1 MCEPCHIPKD
11 FSRRNR
17 SPQPSFQAE
26 VPEPS
31 RGSGFTRFSA
41 CFSRRL
47 TWRTRL
53 PLPWG
58 ERVHRVVVKRERL
71 VEMLANLVHVLE
83 EIDEFG
89 VDGAGVLGKSPS
101 GHKPMCCGVRENKW
115 SARNPTVNTM
125 TRLIAAAAIENPSVP
140 IAFTQSGEKITPPT

>member
-1 MCEPCHIPKD
+1 M
-11 FSRRNR
+11 
-17 SPQPSFQAE
+17 
-26 VPEPS
+26 
-31 RGSGFTRFSA
+31 
-41 CFSRRL
+41 
-47 TWRTRL
+47 

-58 ERVHRVVVKRERL
+58 ERVHGVVVKRERL
-71 VEMLANLVHVLE
+71 VERLANLVHVLE

-140 IAFTQSGEKITPPT
+140 IAFTQSGEKITPPTLPPLYAIARAAGRVRTNQGETIA